1 MQQTRVIDAAEE
13 KSWRQIKLYE
23 FFDNDQFSNL
33 DCFLNQV
40 GKVVLYLSDE
50 FDKKGRG
57 DSRKVHAIATSRDL
71 EIQFMNKVAFAKKSE
86 TASDLVR
93 LVGRTSH
100 TTNSMESEMPA
111 ALGCAGLLVKV
122 LGLLNID
129 REAEKMAFDV
139 SYGALDNCMR
149 LDSAAAEAVN
159 LLPKPDHPSAF
170 GSLYGILNRCRTKL
184 GSRLLERW
192 LRQPLLDSEE
202 INARL
207 DVVEAFFGS
216 TVHRN
221 EIREGALKAVPDL
234 DVVMARMNKPNAGLE
249 EVFKLYLFVRS
260 IPSLTHTVQD
270 LGMGGQGAITSA
282 SRTASI
288 LSEKYLQPL
297 RSIAEKFTLYE
308 QLVEHVV
315 DMGSLPELKV
325 NHQHDQ
331 ELGEIA
337 EKQQELQ
344 VKAERI
350 LHEAR
355 STWGSF
361 ADVKMEQNGKDGFIL
376 RTTRGD
382 DERQLRAN
390 CSSVKVLSILKNGV
404 HFTTTALEKL
414 ADRYLSLEAE
424 YEEKQSTLV
433 TQALDTARTYL
444 PVVEAVANLI
454 AELDV
459 LASFATAAALS
470 PGVYVRPIAEKGVGG
485 SIDLRGARHPCVEL
499 MDGVQ
504 QFIANDYDLIRGKS
518 TFQIVTGPNMG
529 GKSTYIRAVGCIVV
543 LAQIGMYVPCD
554 SAELSVSDCILA
566 RVGAGDAVQK
576 GVSTFMAEMLESSVM
591 LQTASSDSL
600 IIIDEL
606 GRGTSTFDGFGLAWS
621 ISDYIVKQ
629 LRCKCLFAT
638 HFHGEP
644 CTFSMCLALLPYCP
658 YCPH

>member
-1 MQQTRVIDAAEE
+1 
-13 KSWRQIKLYE
+13 
-23 FFDNDQFSNL
+23 
-33 DCFLNQV
+33 
-40 GKVVLYLSDE
+40 
-50 FDKKGRG
+50 
-57 DSRKVHAIATSRDL
+57 
-71 EIQFMNKVAFAKKSE
+71 
-86 TASDLVR
+86 
-93 LVGRTSH
+93 
-100 TTNSMESEMPA
+100 
-111 ALGCAGLLVKV
+111 
-122 LGLLNID
+122 
-129 REAEKMAFDV
+129 
-139 SYGALDNCMR
+139 
-149 LDSAAAEAVN
+149 
-159 LLPKPDHPSAF
+159 
-170 GSLYGILNRCRTKL
+170 
-184 GSRLLERW
+184 
-192 LRQPLLDSEE
+192 
-202 INARL
+202 
-207 DVVEAFFGS
+207 
-216 TVHRN
+216 
-221 EIREGALKAVPDL
+221 
-234 DVVMARMNKPNAGLE
+234 
-249 EVFKLYLFVRS
+249 
-260 IPSLTHTVQD
+260 
-270 LGMGGQGAITSA
+270 MGGQGAITSA

-470 PGVYVRPIAEKGVGG
+470 PGVYVRPIVHPRGADAGVGASTGFGAGVGEGEEAEKGVGG

-638 HFHGEP
+638 HFHELTALQKAYPTSVTNKHVSAHISDNSVVMLYQLAPGP
-644 CTFSMCLALLPYCP
+644 CTQSFGIHVAATADFPQPVIAAAKRKAASLEGSDSGGAQKLAKKRDALDVFGALDASAGADPQMLVDGVRGIAGVRDALACVA
-658 YCPH
+658 CN